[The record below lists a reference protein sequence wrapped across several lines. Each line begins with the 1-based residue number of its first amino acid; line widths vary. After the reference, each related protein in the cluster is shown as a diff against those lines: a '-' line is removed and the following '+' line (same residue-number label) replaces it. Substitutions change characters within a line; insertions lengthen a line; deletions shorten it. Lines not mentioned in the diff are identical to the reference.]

1 MADEST
7 RPARDPEPGA
17 TAHSVT
23 NVVAHSVTDVLAQTV
38 TDVTADPR
46 DPVRRGGTPTGAT
59 AGATTPATTAAT
71 TPAGAGGDPWLDVD
85 MEVRLHFGGREM
97 LLSEALAIGPGSVL
111 ELDRHVSDAV
121 DLLVGDRIVA
131 RGEVVV
137 LGGNFALQIAE
148 VLPPQPRL
156 ESVRCLL

>member
-1 MADEST
+1 MAEESY
-7 RPARDPEPGA
+7 RGEAS
-17 TAHSVT
+17 AHSVT
-23 NVVAHSVTDVLAQTV
+23 NVVAHTETDVVAQTV
-38 TDVTADPR
+38 TDVTTG
-46 DPVRRGGTPTGAT
+46 RGG
-59 AGATTPATTAAT
+59 AGQT
-71 TPAGAGGDPWLDVD
+71 GGDPWLDVD

-97 LLSEALAIGPGSVL
+97 LLSEALEIGPGTVL
-111 ELDRHVSDAV
+111 ELDRHVTDPV

>member
-1 MADEST
+1 MPDVTASHTET
-7 RPARDPEPGA
+7 EF
-17 TAHSVT
+17 TAH
-23 NVVAHSVTDVLAQTV
+23 TV
-38 TDVTADPR
+38 TDSLTASN
-46 DPVRRGGTPTGAT
+46 AS
-59 AGATTPATTAAT
+59 AAQ
-71 TPAGAGGDPWLDVD
+71 PWLDVE

-97 LLSEALAIGPGSVL
+97 LLSEALEIGPGSVL
-111 ELDRHVSDAV
+111 ELDRHISDPV

>member
-1 MADEST
+1 MADDT
-7 RPARDPEPGA
+7 RTTTA
-17 TAHSVT
+17 AHSVT
-23 NVVAHSVTDVLAQTV
+23 TAAIHTETDAVAQTV
-38 TDVTADPR
+38 TSSVTSA
-46 DPVRRGGTPTGAT
+46 ANSASA
-59 AGATTPATTAAT
+59 AGQ
-71 TPAGAGGDPWLDVD
+71 PWLDVD

-97 LLSEALAIGPGSVL
+97 LLAEALEIGPGTVL
-111 ELDRHVSDAV
+111 ELDRHISDPV

-156 ESVRCLL
+156 ESVRCLV

>member
-1 MADEST
+1 MAD
-7 RPARDPEPGA
+7 APEGKVVEHTVTDVA
-17 TAHSVT
+17 AQSVT
-23 NVVAHSVTDVLAQTV
+23 NVVAHTVSDVV
-38 TDVTADPR
+38 
-46 DPVRRGGTPTGAT
+46 
-59 AGATTPATTAAT
+59 TTAA
-71 TPAGAGGDPWLDVD
+71 PNGSAPSVPDAVEPWLDVD

-97 LLSEALAIGPGSVL
+97 LLSEALEIGPGTVL
-111 ELDRHVSDAV
+111 ELDRHVSDPV

>member
-1 MADEST
+1 MAEMPQGGST
-7 RPARDPEPGA
+7 E
-17 TAHSVT
+17 THSVT
-23 NVVAHSVTDVLAQTV
+23 NVAAHTETDVVAQTV
-38 TDVTADPR
+38 TETREVRGPRGVAESGEPWIDVE
-46 DPVRRGGTPTGAT
+46 
-59 AGATTPATTAAT
+59 
-71 TPAGAGGDPWLDVD
+71 

-97 LLSEALAIGPGSVL
+97 LLSEALEIGPGTVL
-111 ELDRHVSDAV
+111 ELDRHVSDPV

-137 LGGNFALQIAE
+137 LGGNFALQISE

>member
-1 MADEST
+1 MAEETPEFRDE
-7 RPARDPEPGA
+7 
-17 TAHSVT
+17 TAHTVT
-23 NVVAHSVTDVLAQTV
+23 NVVAHTETDVVAQSVTDTV
-38 TDVTADPR
+38 SEPHDPS
-46 DPVRRGGTPTGAT
+46 RRKQSVSP
-59 AGATTPATTAAT
+59 
-71 TPAGAGGDPWLDVD
+71 DPWLDVD

-97 LLSEALAIGPGSVL
+97 LLGEVLSMGPGTVL
-111 ELDRHVSDAV
+111 ELDRHISDPV

-148 VLPPQPRL
+148 VLAPQLRL

>member
-1 MADEST
+1 MADT
-7 RPARDPEPGA
+7 
-17 TAHSVT
+17 TASHAET
-23 NVVAHSVTDVLAQTV
+23 DVVAHIVTDSVTSSN
-38 TDVTADPR
+38 
-46 DPVRRGGTPTGAT
+46 
-59 AGATTPATTAAT
+59 TPAAQ
-71 TPAGAGGDPWLDVD
+71 PWLDVE

-97 LLSEALAIGPGSVL
+97 LLSEALEIGPGSVL
-111 ELDRHVSDAV
+111 ELDRHISDPV

>member
-1 MADEST
+1 MQSQSQPYSST
-7 RPARDPEPGA
+7 LPDGEPWM
-17 TAHSVT
+17 
-23 NVVAHSVTDVLAQTV
+23 DVE
-38 TDVTADPR
+38 
-46 DPVRRGGTPTGAT
+46 
-59 AGATTPATTAAT
+59 
-71 TPAGAGGDPWLDVD
+71 

-97 LLSEALAIGPGSVL
+97 LLSEALEIGPGSVL
-111 ELDRHVSDAV
+111 ELDRHVSDPV

-148 VLPPQPRL
+148 ILPPQPRL

>member
-1 MADEST
+1 MPDIAASHTET
-7 RPARDPEPGA
+7 E
-17 TAHSVT
+17 
-23 NVVAHSVTDVLAQTV
+23 VVAYTV
-38 TDVTADPR
+38 TDSVSASN
-46 DPVRRGGTPTGAT
+46 
-59 AGATTPATTAAT
+59 TAA
-71 TPAGAGGDPWLDVD
+71 AQPWLDVE

-97 LLSEALAIGPGSVL
+97 LLSEALEIGPGSVL
-111 ELDRHVSDAV
+111 ELDRHISDPV

-148 VLPPQPRL
+148 ILPPQPRL

>member
-1 MADEST
+1 MADT
-7 RPARDPEPGA
+7 PE
-17 TAHSVT
+17 AHTVTEHTVTDVAASQSVT
-23 NVVAHSVTDVLAQTV
+23 NVAAHTV
-38 TDVTADPR
+38 TDTVSENGPAAPR
-46 DPVRRGGTPTGAT
+46 H
-59 AGATTPATTAAT
+59 TTP
-71 TPAGAGGDPWLDVD
+71 PEPWLDVD

-97 LLSEALAIGPGSVL
+97 QLSEALEIGPGTVL
-111 ELDRHVSDAV
+111 ELDRHISDPV